1 MPFIV
6 ILVLS
11 ALLIAGAAA
20 FFSVYGLAQVFA
32 GAFISVVVMGVAL
45 EVGKLVAAS
54 FLYRF
59 WDKISLGLKTYLMV
73 AVLALMGITS
83 MGISG
88 YLTAAYQTDTV
99 GLRDASDK
107 LASHTAEL
115 DRLIARKADMDRQIS
130 QLPPDYVAARQKLM
144 QSFKSEYA
152 TMNPRIELLQA
163 EKSKLQE
170 QKITTE
176 AKVGPIVFISRVLG
190 SETDDA
196 IFWLVVLIVCVFDPL
211 AVALTIAAN
220 IAIADRKSQ
229 KAQLITPETMAAAPP
244 EPTAT
249 VTVAVAK
256 SPSTSVAVKA
266 ALNVPELAK
275 EWLGLWSAE
284 TSPSPKSHE

>member
-6 ILVLS
+6 VLVFA

-32 GAFISVVVMGVAL
+32 GAFISVVIMGVAL

-54 FLYRF
+54 FLYRY
-59 WDKISLGLKTYLMV
+59 WTKISAALKAYLMV
-73 AVLALMGITS
+73 AVLVLMGITS

-99 GLRDASDK
+99 GLRDASSK
-107 LASHTAEL
+107 LTSYTEEL
-115 DRLIARKADMDRQIS
+115 DRLLARKADMDRQIS
-130 QLPPDYVAARQKLM
+130 QLPADYVAVRQKLM
-144 QSFKSEYA
+144 KSFESEYA
-152 TMNPRIELLQA
+152 TMNPRIEFLQG

-170 QKITTE
+170 QQIATE

-196 IFWLVVLIVCVFDPL
+196 IFWLVILIVCVFDPL

-220 IAIADRKSQ
+220 IAIAERKSQ
-229 KAQLITPETMAAAPP
+229 KAQLITAEPMAVATPV
-244 EPTAT
+244 PTAT
-249 VTVAVAK
+249 VDDVIHAARQQAVLERDHQQA
-256 SPSTSVAVKA
+256 
-266 ALNVPELAK
+266 
-275 EWLGLWSAE
+275 
-284 TSPSPKSHE
+284 